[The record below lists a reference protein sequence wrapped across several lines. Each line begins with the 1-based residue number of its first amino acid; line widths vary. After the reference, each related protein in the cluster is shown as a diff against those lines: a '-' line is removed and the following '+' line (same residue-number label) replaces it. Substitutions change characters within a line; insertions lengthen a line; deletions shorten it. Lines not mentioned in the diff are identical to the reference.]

1 MSLAL
6 RKIGISLTLG
16 FVMTNSVIAADWYVS
31 PSGQNWYPGNQAQ
44 PFQTI
49 SKAIQEA
56 QSGDTIYVMDGTY
69 RNSNYNF
76 SKTLGVNPPNLNNQN
91 VVTITKSGLTLK
103 NAPGHSPVIDFDGAG
118 GIKLNGG
125 VNDTV
130 IDGFEVIGP
139 AASIAYSQAI
149 ANRDSAYNNGDPDN
163 GTNHNYFSGRGIYGF
178 GPHNNII
185 VRNCKVHDTPG
196 SGIRLNDADNSTF
209 EFNEVYNTTWWTHS
223 ASSAMVFAETIA
235 AVGDTSTGIKMVM
248 RGNTVYNNWNRI
260 PFYSR
265 TTVPNGNGP
274 GGDYGTYAQNTVIDG
289 QGLYVTRSDPSYAGT
304 FLFENNIVFNSGKNG
319 IHFDHSDAASGIIR
333 NNTLY
338 FNGSHN
344 LIQLEE
350 HGQLLHNGPNK
361 VAGINSRNT
370 AAVTITNNIVVTRDN
385 QYTSIGLYN
394 IPTKLVKNNLFVDA
408 SMSGTNMVGT
418 SPLDPSNML
427 NIDPEFI
434 NPTIELATA
443 DFNLGANSPARNA
456 GHSVYAAEKDV
467 NGLLRPSG
475 IAASTFESHTSGW
488 DAFGDATLSLS
499 SGTGISGSKSL
510 LVQNRS
516 AAWHGAKFVLTEL
529 SLVEGQQYNFVVNA
543 KLASATSGTVQL
555 SMKVGEDG
563 NPFSNLTNPIAADN
577 SNWTEL
583 SGSFTYTEDDPV
595 QIYVKGPTDLSGYHL
610 DNAILSVSGS
620 TPVNLNDLV
629 ELGAYEYRIISDADS
644 DTIEDFA
651 DNCPNDANLDQAD
664 QDQDGLGDVCDPD
677 PNGDGIIELSFNF
690 IPEQS
695 SYGQNSFEFE
705 SSGYTLTVTSVK
717 DGSPAKIAN
726 QGGVNNQ
733 GVNIDYGLGVK
744 GASGDSGPWEI
755 TEGEGLVFSL
765 SDGSG
770 AVNFYNTAFNT
781 PLNPA
786 DNSPIKNLYGNERV
800 TLTFN
805 GTTYTASG
813 GQNVSII
820 DGSLA
825 SDGSSTWANELAS
838 SLTLTAAAE
847 VAGSSPATGLR
858 VSGLSMRIDT
868 NPNTDADGDTVSDTL
883 DNCPSTPNADQAN
896 LDNDEFG
903 DACDND
909 RDGDGVNNDADV
921 FPDNSAETLD
931 SDSDTLGDNADN
943 CPLISNLDQADVD
956 QDGVGNV
963 CDADADGDGVL
974 NTFEL
979 ALNTDPLDAS
989 DGAQA
994 ASDLL
999 AGLSSGDEVT
1009 IPMMGG
1015 FGLFALAISI
1025 FGLGVFSR
1033 RQQ

>member
-1 MSLAL
+1 
-6 RKIGISLTLG
+6 
-16 FVMTNSVIAADWYVS
+16 
-31 PSGQNWYPGNQAQ
+31 
-44 PFQTI
+44 
-49 SKAIQEA
+49 
-56 QSGDTIYVMDGTY
+56 
-69 RNSNYNF
+69 
-76 SKTLGVNPPNLNNQN
+76 
-91 VVTITKSGLTLK
+91 
-103 NAPGHSPVIDFDGAG
+103 
-118 GIKLNGG
+118 
-125 VNDTV
+125 
-130 IDGFEVIGP
+130 
-139 AASIAYSQAI
+139 
-149 ANRDSAYNNGDPDN
+149 
-163 GTNHNYFSGRGIYGF
+163 
-178 GPHNNII
+178 
-185 VRNCKVHDTPG
+185 
-196 SGIRLNDADNSTF
+196 
-209 EFNEVYNTTWWTHS
+209 
-223 ASSAMVFAETIA
+223 
-235 AVGDTSTGIKMVM
+235 
-248 RGNTVYNNWNRI
+248 
-260 PFYSR
+260 
-265 TTVPNGNGP
+265 
-274 GGDYGTYAQNTVIDG
+274 
-289 QGLYVTRSDPSYAGT
+289 
-304 FLFENNIVFNSGKNG
+304 
-319 IHFDHSDAASGIIR
+319 
-333 NNTLY
+333 
-338 FNGSHN
+338 
-344 LIQLEE
+344 
-350 HGQLLHNGPNK
+350 
-361 VAGINSRNT
+361 
-370 AAVTITNNIVVTRDN
+370 
-385 QYTSIGLYN
+385 
-394 IPTKLVKNNLFVDA
+394 
-408 SMSGTNMVGT
+408 
-418 SPLDPSNML
+418 
-427 NIDPEFI
+427 
-434 NPTIELATA
+434 
-443 DFNLGANSPARNA
+443 
-456 GHSVYAAEKDV
+456 
-467 NGLLRPSG
+467 
-475 IAASTFESHTSGW
+475 
-488 DAFGDATLSLS
+488 
-499 SGTGISGSKSL
+499 
-510 LVQNRS
+510 
-516 AAWHGAKFVLTEL
+516 
-529 SLVEGQQYNFVVNA
+529 
-543 KLASATSGTVQL
+543 
-555 SMKVGEDG
+555 
-563 NPFSNLTNPIAADN
+563 
-577 SNWTEL
+577 
-583 SGSFTYTEDDPV
+583 
-595 QIYVKGPTDLSGYHL
+595 
-610 DNAILSVSGS
+610 
-620 TPVNLNDLV
+620 
-629 ELGAYEYRIISDADS
+629 
-644 DTIEDFA
+644 
-651 DNCPNDANLDQAD
+651 
-664 QDQDGLGDVCDPD
+664 
-677 PNGDGIIELSFNF
+677 
-690 IPEQS
+690 S

-838 SLTLTAAAE
+838 SFTLTAVAE

-883 DNCPSTPNADQAN
+883 DNCPSIPNADQAN

-999 AGLSSGDEVT
+999 AGLSGGDQVT